1 MAGYIRGI
9 TIEFGADTTKL
20 NNALQKTQGTINK
33 TQAELRQINKS
44 LKFNPGNTTLLKQ
57 KFELLQQAVKETRSK
72 LEQLQ
77 DMQKKMDDAGVEKTS
92 AQYRELQ
99 REIIKAKNQVDR
111 AEGELKRFGSVGK
124 QQVKAV
130 GAQFEKVG
138 KQAQQFGKKLTG
150 TMSIASGLMLYYGK
164 TAIDAY
170 VNQEQQELKLEK
182 VLRNKLDL
190 TDQQIQKIK
199 DLTAAQQE
207 QGIIGDEVQMAGAKA
222 IASNLKEAD
231 SLEKLIPIMNDAIA
245 LKYGY
250 NATEE
255 NAAAVGLA
263 FQKALSGNVKG
274 LEKYGIVLTD
284 SEKEIMKNGTET
296 QKIAVL
302 QDAWTRSIKGT
313 NAEMAN
319 TDAGKYQQLKNTL
332 GDLQEELG
340 KILLPALAD
349 VVRWAQEKLLPVIE
363 KIIGYLQQHP
373 MIAKVALAIMAITA
387 VLGPVIVVIG
397 SLISTIGTL
406 ISMASMLAPL
416 FAAVGTAIGG
426 VALPILAI
434 IAAIALLVAAGVA
447 LYKNWDK
454 IKQLASTVWNG
465 IKNAITKVVTVISER
480 VKTNFNTLK
489 KAVTTV
495 WNGIKNAIINPIK
508 AAMSTV
514 KAVIDKIKS
523 FFKFKVHLPHIKLPH
538 FKIKPSGW
546 SLGDLLKG
554 SIPSLSIAWYKKGG
568 IFNSPSVI
576 GVGEA
581 GPEAVLPIDKLN
593 VMMASMADSIVNGIT
608 TSMALSGAGDGGNI
622 TIPIYL
628 YPNGAKMGEE
638 TVKMYDKYKRILG

>member
-9 TIEFGADTTKL
+9 TIEFGADTTQL
-20 NNALQKTQGTINK
+20 NNALKKTQGTINK
-33 TQAELRQINKS
+33 TQAELKQINNS

-57 KFELLQQAVKETRSK
+57 KFELLQQAVNETRTK
-72 LEQLQ
+72 LNQLN
-77 DMQKKMDDAGVEKTS
+77 DMQKQMDAEGVEKNS

-124 QQVKAV
+124 QQVMAV
-130 GAQFEKVG
+130 GESFKKTGA
-138 KQAQQFGKKLTG
+138 QAQQFGKKLTG
-150 TMSIASGLMLYYGK
+150 TMSVASGLMLYYGK
-164 TAIDAY
+164 TAIDSY
-170 VNQEQQELKLEK
+170 VNQEQQELKLDK
-182 VLRNKLDL
+182 VLKNKLDL

-199 DLTAAQQE
+199 DLTATQQE

-222 IASNLKEAD
+222 IASNLEEAD
-231 SLEKLIPIMNDAIA
+231 SLEALIPIMNDAIA

-255 NAAAVGLA
+255 NAAAVGQA

-296 QKIAVL
+296 EKIAAL
-302 QDAWTRSIKGT
+302 QDAWSRSIQGT

-340 KILLPALAD
+340 SVLLPALAD
-349 VVRWAQEKLLPVIE
+349 VVKWAQEKLLPVIE
-363 KIIGYLQQHP
+363 KIIGYLQEHP
-373 MIAKVALAIMAITA
+373 MIAKVALAFMAIGT
-387 VLGPVIVVIG
+387 VLGPIIVVIG
-397 SLISTIGTL
+397 SLISAIGTIITIAPVLGGAFSALLGPVGL
-406 ISMASMLAPL
+406 I
-416 FAAVGTAIGG
+416 V
-426 VALPILAI
+426 
-434 IAAIALLVAAGVA
+434 AAIAAAIAIGVLLV
-447 LYKNWDK
+447 KNWDK
-454 IKQLASTVWNG
+454 IKAKAVAVWNAIKSAISTVVNK
-465 IKNAITKVVTVISER
+465 IKTTVSN
-480 VKTNFNTLK
+480 VFNTLK
-489 KAVTTV
+489 STV
-495 WNGIKNAIINPIK
+495 SKVWTGIKTAITKPIK
-508 AAMSTV
+508 SAMDTV
-514 KAVIDKIKS
+514 KKVIDKIKG
-523 FFKFKVHLPHIKLPH
+523 FFKFKVKLPHIKLPH
-538 FKIKPSGW
+538 FAIHPKGW
-546 SLGDLLKG
+546 QIGDLLKG
-554 SIPSLSIAWYKKGG
+554 SIPSLGIDWYAKGG

-576 GVGEA
+576 GVGEK
-581 GPEAVLPIDKLN
+581 GPEAVLPIEKLN

>member
-9 TIEFGADTTKL
+9 TIEFGADTTQL
-20 NNALQKTQGTINK
+20 NNALKKTQGTINK
-33 TQAELRQINKS
+33 TQAELKQINKS

-57 KFELLQQAVKETRSK
+57 KFELLNQAVKETRSK

-111 AEGELKRFGSVGK
+111 AEGELKKFGSVGK
-124 QQVKAV
+124 QQVMAV
-130 GAQFEKVG
+130 GASFKKVG
-138 KQAQQFGKKLTG
+138 AQAQQFGKKLTT
-150 TMSIASGLMLYYGK
+150 TMSVASGLMLYYGK

-199 DLTAAQQE
+199 ELTAAQQE

-274 LEKYGIVLTD
+274 LEKYGIILTD
-284 SEKEIMKNGTET
+284 TEKEIMKNGTET

-340 KILLPALAD
+340 SVLLPALAD
-349 VVRWAQEKLLPVIE
+349 VVKWAQEKLLPVIE
-363 KIIGYLQQHP
+363 KIIGYLQEHP
-373 MIAKVALAIMAITA
+373 MIAKVALAFMAIGT
-387 VLGPVIVVIG
+387 VLGPIIVVIG
-397 SLISTIGTL
+397 SLISAIGTIITIAPVLGGAFSALLGPVGL
-406 ISMASMLAPL
+406 I
-416 FAAVGTAIGG
+416 V
-426 VALPILAI
+426 
-434 IAAIALLVAAGVA
+434 AAIAAAIAIGVLLV
-447 LYKNWDK
+447 KNWDK
-454 IKQLASTVWNG
+454 IKAKAVAVWNAIKTAISTVVNKIKTVVSTAFNALKTTVSKVWTG
-465 IKNAITKVVTVISER
+465 IKNAILT
-480 VKTNFNTLK
+480 
-489 KAVTTV
+489 
-495 WNGIKNAIINPIK
+495 PIK
-508 AAMSTV
+508 SAMNTV
-514 KAVIDKIKS
+514 KKVIDKIKG
-523 FFKFKVHLPHIKLPH
+523 FFKFKVKLPHIKLPH
-538 FKIKPSGW
+538 FAIHPKGW
-546 SLGDLLKG
+546 QIGDLLKG
-554 SIPSLSIAWYKKGG
+554 SIPSLGIDWYAKGG

-576 GVGEA
+576 GVGEK
-581 GPEAVLPIDKLN
+581 GPEAVLPIEKLN

>member
-9 TIEFGADTTKL
+9 TIEFGADTTQL
-20 NNALQKTQGTINK
+20 NNALKKTQGTINK
-33 TQAELRQINKS
+33 TQAELKQINKS

-274 LEKYGIVLTD
+274 L
-284 SEKEIMKNGTET
+284 
-296 QKIAVL
+296 
-302 QDAWTRSIKGT
+302 DAWTRSIKGT

-489 KAVTTV
+489 KAVATV

>member
-9 TIEFGADTTKL
+9 TIEFGADTTQL
-20 NNALQKTQGTINK
+20 NNALKKTQGTINK
-33 TQAELRQINKS
+33 TQAELKQINNS

-99 REIIKAKNQVDR
+99 REIIKAKNQVDK

-170 VNQEQQELKLEK
+170 VNQEQQELKLDK
-182 VLRNKLDL
+182 VLKNKLDL

-231 SLEKLIPIMNDAIA
+231 SLESLIPIMNDAIA

-255 NAAAVGLA
+255 NAVAVGLA

-296 QKIAVL
+296 EKVAAL
-302 QDAWTRSIKGT
+302 QDAWTRSIQGT
-313 NAEMAN
+313 NQEMAN

-340 KILLPALAD
+340 SVLLPALAD
-349 VVRWAQEKLLPVIE
+349 VVKWAQEKLLPVIE
-363 KIIGYLQQHP
+363 KVIGYLQQHP
-373 MIAKVALAIMAITA
+373 MIAKVALAFMAITT
-387 VLGPVIVVIG
+387 VLGPIIVVIG
-397 SLISTIGTL
+397 SLISAIGTIITIAPVLGGAFSALLGPVGL
-406 ISMASMLAPL
+406 I
-416 FAAVGTAIGG
+416 V
-426 VALPILAI
+426 
-434 IAAIALLVAAGVA
+434 AAIAAAIAIGVLLV
-447 LYKNWDK
+447 KNWDK
-454 IKQLASTVWNG
+454 IKAKAVAVWNAIKTAISTVVNK
-465 IKNAITKVVTVISER
+465 IKTTVSN
-480 VKTNFNTLK
+480 VFNTLK
-489 KAVTTV
+489 STVTKV
-495 WNGIKNAIINPIK
+495 WTGIKTAITKPIK
-508 AAMSTV
+508 SAMDTV
-514 KAVIDKIKS
+514 KKVIDKIKG
-523 FFKFKVHLPHIKLPH
+523 FFKFKVHLPKIKLPH
-538 FKIKPSGW
+538 FSIRPKGW
-546 SLGDLLKG
+546 ELGDLLKG
-554 SIPSLSIAWYKKGG
+554 SIPSLGIEWYAKGG
-568 IFNSPSVI
+568 IFNQPSVI
-576 GVGEA
+576 GVGEK
-581 GPEAVLPIDKLN
+581 GPEAVLPIEKLN